1 MSRASGTHRR
11 ERGAA
16 KVSEEK
22 YLNARSVLLHCLSIF
37 YLLLISRSAKSAPF
51 IPQGFQS
58 NPFSAPS
65 FSHPKEEET
74 MQTPPGSPKS
84 HLPYAP
90 LPSTPPG
97 SPKSHLPYA
106 PHVDSPSLPASS
118 SHPNNLAEK
127 AFQPSADSL
136 SSVRCK
142 SSASSIPRIALLF
155 TLVLFSTHC
164 HLSLQLASFLIHL
177 LLCGIQPSS
186 SSSSSSTSLRS
197 PNSASSSSSSSSF
210 DSPASVFTF
219 ACHVLDA
226 SSWIAYLFPVF
237 FPLGFDCSPRFFP
250 SSPSFRFSRAPIAFR
265 RLFIAFSLR
274 VLPNR

>member
-106 PHVDSPSLPASS
+106 PHVDSLSLPASS

-136 SSVRCK
+136 SPVRCK

-164 HLSLQLASFLIHL
+164 HLSLQLTSFLIHL

-186 SSSSSSTSLRS
+186 SSSSTSLS
-197 PNSASSSSSSSSF
+197 FPDSTFPSSSSSTF

-226 SSWIAYLFPVF
+226 SSWLAFLFPVF
-237 FPLGFDCSPRFFP
+237 FPLRFDRSPRFFP
-250 SSPSFRFSRAPIAFR
+250 SSPSFRFSPAPIASPR
-265 RLFIAFSLR
+265 PFIAFSPR
-274 VLPNR
+274 VRPNR